1 MAEFPSQGC
10 LDLLEYLAESDGGY
24 QDFAE
29 TVGENGIGPDFLAHL
44 IRGRKRPSVQTAGDI
59 ERATDG
65 QVLTVTWS
73 VQVPTS
79 RVQKAVVTAKKIAAD
94 KRAAAAAAA
103 S

>member
-10 LDLLEYLAESDGGY
+10 LDLLEYLSESDGGY
-24 QDFAE
+24 QDFAG
-29 TVGENGIGPDFLAHL
+29 TVGNNGIGPDFLAHL

-65 QVLTVTWS
+65 QVMAANWS
-73 VQVPTS
+73 IQVPTS
-79 RVQKAVVTAKKIAAD
+79 RVRKALVTAKKIAAD
-94 KRAAAAAAA
+94 KRSAAA